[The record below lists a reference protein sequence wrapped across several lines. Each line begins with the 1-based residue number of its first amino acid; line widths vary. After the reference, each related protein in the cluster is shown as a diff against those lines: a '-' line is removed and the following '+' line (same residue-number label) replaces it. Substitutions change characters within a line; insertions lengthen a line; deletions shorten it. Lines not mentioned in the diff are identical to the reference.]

1 MNFASAWRATTC
13 CMFALLA
20 ASPVAAQDATG
31 SVGRLDGT
39 LKKIKDSGVVVLG
52 YRANSPPFSSLD
64 ARGQP
69 VGYSLDLCSA
79 LVDDIA
85 DELGVASLRIRLQP
99 VTPENRIEMVVS
111 GEVDIECGSTTNT
124 AARRR
129 QVAFSPTIF
138 VTGTKLLV
146 RRDRAVRSL
155 ADLQGRSVAVT
166 RGTTNAQVMQQLSQR
181 RGLALTLVD
190 GADHDESFGLLA
202 SGRADALANDE
213 VLLYGLLARTPGHA
227 YRVVGDFLSYE
238 PYGLMFRAGDEAF
251 ARTVDSGLHRLAM
264 SRELALIYDKWFMKP
279 TPAGPPLGL
288 PMSPQ
293 LEQLFRILGL
303 PGE

>member
-1 MNFASAWRATTC
+1 MPQPHFQIDVIVA
-13 CMFALLA
+13 AL
-20 ASPVAAQDATG
+20 PVAAQDATG

-52 YRANSPPFSSLD
+52 YRTNSPPFSSLD

-85 DELGVASLRIRLQP
+85 DELGLASLRIRLQP
-99 VTPENRIEMVVS
+99 VTPENRIERVVS

-146 RRDRAVRSL
+146 RRDSRVRSL
-155 ADLQGRSVAVT
+155 ADLQGRSIAVT

-181 RGLALTLVD
+181 RGLALSLVD
-190 GADHDESFGLLA
+190 GADHDESSHVQPCTSISVCGPA
-202 SGRADALANDE
+202 PDDVQCNGMPSTDAAA
-213 VLLYGLLARTPGHA
+213 ARVA
-227 YRVVGDFLSYE
+227 IAV
-238 PYGLMFRAGDEAF
+238 
-251 ARTVDSGLHRLAM
+251 RTTR
-264 SRELALIYDKWFMKP
+264 R
-279 TPAGPPLGL
+279 
-288 PMSPQ
+288 
-293 LEQLFRILGL
+293 
-303 PGE
+303 

>member
-1 MNFASAWRATTC
+1 MNFASAWSAATC
-13 CMFALLA
+13 YMFALLA
-20 ASPVAAQDATG
+20 ALPVAAQDAAG

-85 DELGVASLRIRLQP
+85 DELGVASLGIRLQP
-99 VTPENRIEMVVS
+99 VTPENRIERVVS

-146 RRDRAVRSL
+146 RRDSKVRSL
-155 ADLQGRSVAVT
+155 ADLQGRSIAVT
-166 RGTTNAQVMQQLSQR
+166 RGTTNALVMQQLSQR

-190 GADHDESFGLLA
+190 SADHDESFGLLA
-202 SGRADALANDE
+202 SGQADALANDE
-213 VLLYGLLARTPGHA
+213 VLLYGLLSRTPRHA
-227 YRVVGDFLSYE
+227 YRVVGEFLSYE
-238 PYGLMFRAGDEAF
+238 PYALMFRAGDEAF
-251 ARTVDSGLHRLAM
+251 AQTVDSGFRRLAM
-264 SRELALIYDKWFMKP
+264 SRELALIYDKWFMKR
-279 TPAGPPLGL
+279 TPAGPSLRL